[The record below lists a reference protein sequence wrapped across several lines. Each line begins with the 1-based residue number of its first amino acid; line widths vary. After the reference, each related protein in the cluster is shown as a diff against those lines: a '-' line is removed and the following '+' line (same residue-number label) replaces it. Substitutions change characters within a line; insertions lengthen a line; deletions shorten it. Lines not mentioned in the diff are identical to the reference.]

1 MANFTFQDFQRLSAD
16 PDAYSALRA
25 ESKYIQSSPKII
37 SLPCRLQ
44 FVRNVKGYF
53 YLGFI
58 VFTWAYNT
66 YIVPEIILLPQY
78 YEGNIGLVPVL
89 CYYAVSL
96 FTVVALFRSV
106 TCDPGRLPFD
116 LKPTSHD
123 QLNWTHCQRCLIQR
137 PLKSHHCSKCQ
148 RCIRKMDHHCHWIN
162 NCVAEDNQWLFIL
175 LVLYAAI
182 LSIYTLVLDTLH
194 FYYLPACQTCDST
207 SFIVKHQRYFMYV
220 SFVLGI
226 ILTSLAGTQ
235 VLQQTINIIT
245 NLSTVESIIHAR
257 KPIHERPAVIP
268 RSAYDSFREVCG
280 PGPIL
285 WWFNPFRRHSA
296 KPEIYY
302 YQHTV

>member
-1 MANFTFQDFQRLSAD
+1 MVNFTFQDLQRLSGD
-16 PDAYSALRA
+16 SEAYSEMQAQA
-25 ESKYIQSSPKII
+25 EYIQTSPKII
-37 SLPCRLQ
+37 FLPCRLQ

-66 YIVPEIILLPQY
+66 YIVPKLVLLPQY
-78 YEGNIGLVPVL
+78 NEANISMLPVL

-96 FTVVALFRSV
+96 FTVVALFRSA
-106 TCDPGRLPFD
+106 TSDPGRLPFD
-116 LKPTSHD
+116 LKPTTSD

-162 NCVAEDNQWLFIL
+162 NCVAEDNQWIFIL
-175 LVLYAAI
+175 LVFYAVL
-182 LSIYTLVLDTLH
+182 LSLYTLVLDTLH
-194 FYYLPACQTCDST
+194 FYYFPACKTCNSN
-207 SFIVKHQRYFMYV
+207 R
-220 SFVLGI
+220 
-226 ILTSLAGTQ
+226 
-235 VLQQTINIIT
+235 
-245 NLSTVESIIHAR
+245 STVESIIHAH

-268 RSAYDSFREVCG
+268 RSAYDGFRDVCG
-280 PGPIL
+280 PGPVL
-285 WWFNPFRRHSA
+285 WWFNPFRRRSV